1 MIFSFMKI
9 AFMNFVILYRFC
21 VTNEHCNVWF
31 VLIVGHFICLR
42 SWLVTMSDIWPV
54 VGVSSIMNATCGTG
68 PYLPSWAFL
77 SKSSCSGVP
86 VAQTFAFC
94 SLFLLTFVLR
104 YVGSGSTNVVFRL
117 SLCILGFKLSL
128 YLVRIL
134 YFAVFWIVIRLH
146 QSKQTHS
153 TTC

>member
-21 VTNEHCNVWF
+21 VTNEHCYVWF

-86 VAQTFAFC
+86 VAQTFAFVL
-94 SLFLLTFVLR
+94 SFFWPLSFGMLILVAQMLFSDFPYAYWVSN
-104 YVGSGSTNVVFRL
+104 YHY
-117 SLCILGFKLSL
+117 I
-128 YLVRIL
+128 
-134 YFAVFWIVIRLH
+134 
-146 QSKQTHS
+146 
-153 TTC
+153 